1 MTENAFPVRA
11 WPDICSAYRDGDLAK
26 ACLALQEAF
35 AIDVPLLLVLS
46 LADRAGYGIA
56 SVSVDDLVRGAAA
69 WRETVIVPLR
79 QARQGMKLRFTAPAE
94 AALRE
99 GIKRLELEAEHQH
112 VLRLV
117 DALPP
122 PIAEVGAASHYLS
135 ASGLTADAADDFI
148 QTFKAACAA
157 QIASFD
163 HE

>member
-35 AIDVPLLLVLS
+35 AIDVPLLLILS

-99 GIKRLELEAEHQH
+99 GIKRLELGRAPA
-112 VLRLV
+112 R
-117 DALPP
+117 
-122 PIAEVGAASHYLS
+122 AATGRCL
-135 ASGLTADAADDFI
+135 AAADRRGGCGEPLPECQRPHCGCDGRLHPDF
-148 QTFKAACAA
+148 QSRLCGADC
-157 QIASFD
+157 
-163 HE
+163 ELRP